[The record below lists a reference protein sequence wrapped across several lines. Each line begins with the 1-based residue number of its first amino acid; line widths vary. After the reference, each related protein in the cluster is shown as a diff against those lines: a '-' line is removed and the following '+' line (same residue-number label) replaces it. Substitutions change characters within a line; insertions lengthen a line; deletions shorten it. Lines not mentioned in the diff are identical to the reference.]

1 MCKRYRGG
9 RFTFECYQGGRLDV
23 EMLRMVTALVK
34 LKDQV
39 VLPSHLTYVQCN
51 HAFRNGTDLA

>member
-9 RFTFECYQGGRLDV
+9 RLTFECCQGGRLDV
-23 EMLRMVTALVK
+23 GMLRMVTALVK
-34 LKDQV
+34 PKDQV
-39 VLPSHLTYVQCN
+39 VLPSHLTYVQCD

>member
-9 RFTFECYQGGRLDV
+9 RLTFECYQGGRLDV

-34 LKDQV
+34 PKDQV
-39 VLPSHLTYVQCN
+39 VLPSHLIYVQCD